1 MTKLKA
7 ILQSKPK
14 FPFLIYFQFVIL
26 RKLLEACITR
36 TSVWNSADALGNSEA
51 LCMRT
56 LSMLH
61 KVTNFSNKKSES
73 PVCHCDS
80 NMRVG
85 GRFIVP
91 DAVCRYSAGS
101 LLTLPENHLRKKSI
115 WTPFFSLLPSLPDS
129 CLNKAL
135 LIAPLHLELT
145 SLLLPLECQEHG
157 CVSLC
162 PAAKLIINNSFSS
175 LWTAL
180 LQQGFSDAPTQRHRD
195 NFATFFSQG
204 NLSLEANL
212 FKRKIPS
219 ISEIFGTA
227 IILGQLIQV

>member
-1 MTKLKA
+1 
-7 ILQSKPK
+7 
-14 FPFLIYFQFVIL
+14 
-26 RKLLEACITR
+26 
-36 TSVWNSADALGNSEA
+36 
-51 LCMRT
+51 
-56 LSMLH
+56 MLH
-61 KVTNFSNKKSES
+61 KVSDFSNKESEG

-80 NMRVG
+80 NMRVS

-101 LLTLPENHLRKKSI
+101 LLTLPENHLRKKIHLDSVSL
-115 WTPFFSLLPSLPDS
+115 SLLLSLPNS

-135 LIAPLHLELT
+135 LIAPLHLEPT

-162 PAAKLIINNSFSS
+162 PAAKRIINNSFSP
-175 LWTAL
+175 LWMAL

-219 ISEIFGTA
+219 ISEVFGTA
-227 IILGQLIQV
+227 IILGQLI